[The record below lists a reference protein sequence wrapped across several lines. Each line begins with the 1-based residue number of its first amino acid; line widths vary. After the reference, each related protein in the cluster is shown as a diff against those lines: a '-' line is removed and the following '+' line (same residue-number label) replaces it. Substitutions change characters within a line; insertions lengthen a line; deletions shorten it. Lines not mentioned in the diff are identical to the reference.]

1 MRQTDAID
9 RRQLLRKL
17 QKDALASFAAV
28 HQGLAAVRGD
38 QQEGGR
44 RIDGLDRQDPHE
56 TRHFWIWMVDL
67 CVCVCVC
74 CGTAGL
80 DLFLAWD
87 KMDGSNVDGI
97 LQFLVVVNSREQL
110 GEKFVH
116 H

>member
-1 MRQTDAID
+1 
-9 RRQLLRKL
+9 
-17 QKDALASFAAV
+17 
-28 HQGLAAVRGD
+28 
-38 QQEGGR
+38 
-44 RIDGLDRQDPHE
+44 
-56 TRHFWIWMVDL
+56 MVDL